1 MMNLKFVEKLFILL
15 FLGFSLCVVQ
25 ACDDDE
31 KLEENTLNL
40 IGVWEYS
47 YNGGYDLYQ
56 FNKDGTGKGA
66 TSNGVNW
73 TFRYDLNSETLKL
86 VYTKENELAE
96 IWNIESISSS
106 SIKINGEWILS
117 RTNKKIDDIEEKP
130 QSQYEAVDLGLS
142 VKWATCNVG
151 ASSPEEIGDYFAWGE
166 TEPKND
172 YSWET
177 YKWSLGTNDTMTKYC
192 TDSYYGTVDN
202 KTMLESSD
210 DVATVRCGSDWRMPS
225 QMEWRELYE
234 QCTWSRIKNGYKVV
248 GPNGKSIFLP
258 LGGTYE
264 GTILEEYD
272 EDGNLHGQYWAY
284 SLGYEDGDED
294 FDNNDASRF
303 FMANEMA
310 DCYFGDADRCC
321 GLNVRAVQEK
331 GGIVQNHKWVDL
343 GLSVKWATCNVGA
356 TSPEE
361 YGDYYAWGETTT
373 KSDYDWDTYKWC
385 KGTYYTMTKYCTDS
399 YFGTVDNRTTLTSS
413 DDVATV
419 KWGSKWRMPTKEEMK
434 ELVEGCTWKW
444 TTQNGVNGRKVT
456 GPNGNSIFLPSAG
469 YCDDTGLSLRD
480 SSGIYWS
487 ATLYYEEGS
496 CCAYFFFL
504 GNAGYDWD
512 YRDRIYGHTVRP
524 VTE

>member
-1 MMNLKFVEKLFILL
+1 MMNLKLIEKLFILL
-15 FLGFSLCVVQ
+15 FLGFSLCAVQ
-25 ACDDDE
+25 ACDDDDDD
-31 KLEENTLNL
+31 KFEN
-40 IGVWEYS
+40 
-47 YNGGYDLYQ
+47 
-56 FNKDGTGKGA
+56 
-66 TSNGVNW
+66 VNNNN
-73 TFRYDLNSETLKL
+73 D
-86 VYTKENELAE
+86 
-96 IWNIESISSS
+96 
-106 SIKINGEWILS
+106 
-117 RTNKKIDDIEEKP
+117 
-130 QSQYEAVDLGLS
+130 EAVDLGLS
-142 VKWATCNVG
+142 VKWATCNIG

-166 TEPKND
+166 TEPKKD

-177 YKWSLGTNDTMTKYC
+177 YKWSKGTDHTMTKYC

-202 KTMLESSD
+202 KAMLDSSD
-210 DVATVRCGSDWRMPS
+210 DVATVRCGSNWRMPS

-303 FMANEMA
+303 FMANEMS

-331 GGIVQNHKWVDL
+331 GGIVQNHKYVDL

-356 TSPEE
+356 SKPED

-385 KGTYYTMTKYCTDS
+385 KGTYRSMTKYCTDS
-399 YFGTVDNRTTLTSS
+399 DDGTVDNRTRLISS

-419 KWGSKWRMPTKEEMK
+419 KWGSKWRMPTLEEMN
-434 ELVEGCTWKW
+434 ELRGEDCTWTW
-444 TTQNGVNGRKVT
+444 TTQNGVKGMKLT
-456 GPNGNSIFLPSAG
+456 GPNGNSIFLPAAG
-469 YCDDTGLSLRD
+469 NRYGTGLYDRG
-480 SSGIYWS
+480 SSGYYWS
-487 ATLYYEEGS
+487 ATLDEDGNCAVYYLDFYSG
-496 CCAYFFFL
+496 
-504 GNAGYDWD
+504 GNIWD
-512 YRDRIYGHTVRP
+512 NV
-524 VTE
+524 